1 MADELV
7 DADSGPDSGS
17 ASLPVCP
24 KLEALFVAR
33 NRIADWKSL
42 HALDSLPSLCE
53 VRLTGNPLTEGVTPS
68 IARLEIIG
76 RMGRLTALNGSSV
89 RSAERRDAEIRYVQL
104 MLAELDEELKRQPGS
119 DPDAAGDAARR
130 VLADRHPR
138 YVQLYE
144 KYGSSVTRAG
154 SGAGGSGTG
163 VGGPSIVEVQIK
175 CIAPSAGERPPTFR
189 RLPVSMTVAKVCMLC
204 EKLYGVPAIK
214 QALSLVL
221 ASAEDDFPVPLENG
235 RDDLAFLG
243 VQDGST
249 IFVNEADEKPAGG
262 DVDTTLD
269 ERIRIGEEEM
279 RMAAAGRV
287 QLAPAREK

>member
-1 MADELV
+1 
-7 DADSGPDSGS
+7 
-17 ASLPVCP
+17 
-24 KLEALFVAR
+24 
-33 NRIADWKSL
+33 
-42 HALDSLPSLCE
+42 
-53 VRLTGNPLTEGVTPS
+53 
-68 IARLEIIG
+68 
-76 RMGRLTALNGSSV
+76 
-89 RSAERRDAEIRYVQL
+89 
-104 MLAELDEELKRQPGS
+104 
-119 DPDAAGDAARR
+119 
-130 VLADRHPR
+130 
-138 YVQLYE
+138 
-144 KYGSSVTRAG
+144 
-154 SGAGGSGTG
+154 
-163 VGGPSIVEVQIK
+163 
-175 CIAPSAGERPPTFR
+175 
-189 RLPVSMTVAKVCMLC
+189 MTVAKVCMLC